1 MKTYTTAEAAEIL
14 HVTPQTLAR
23 YITRG
28 ELRASRIGKAYIIEA
43 ESLETFIRAAEV
55 KAAKKELE
63 GAPESQSADGGE
75 ANP

>member
-43 ESLETFIRAAEV
+43 ESLETFIRV
-55 KAAKKELE
+55 KAVKKELE
-63 GAPESQSADGGE
+63 GAPEPQSADGGE